1 MSAGGRLDGKNA
13 LVTGASSGLG
23 RRFAEVL
30 AAAGAS
36 VAIAGRRIDR
46 LKELEGAIQR
56 SGGRA
61 FACEMDVT
69 ALPHMRHALE
79 HINASLGTI
88 DILVNNSGVSVAR
101 RLESCEE
108 EDYDRIMD
116 TNAKGAF
123 FVAREVARRL
133 IDTRRAGRIIN
144 IASVS
149 GLRAIG
155 ELGIYGASKAA
166 LIAMTRSMAHE
177 WARHGIAVNAICPG
191 YIETE
196 MNSEHWDS
204 ERGRK
209 LLQRLPGKRLGKPAD
224 LDEMLLLLASDPSG
238 FINGAVITVD
248 DGFTA
253 G

>member
-1 MSAGGRLDGKNA
+1 M
-13 LVTGASSGLG
+13 
-23 RRFAEVL
+23 
-30 AAAGAS
+30 
-36 VAIAGRRIDR
+36 AIDA
-46 LKELEGAIQR
+46 
-56 SGGRA
+56 
-61 FACEMDVT
+61 DVT
-69 ALPHMRHALE
+69 QRAQVEAAVRKTVEALGQL
-79 HINASLGTI
+79 
-88 DILVNNSGVSVAR
+88 DILVCNAGVVHVSPV
-101 RLESCEE
+101 EKMSEE
-108 EDYDRIMD
+108 EWDL
-116 TNAKGAF
+116 TFAVNAKGVF
-123 FVAREVARRL
+123 L
-133 IDTRRAGRIIN
+133 TCRAALPELRKRPEACIIN

-209 LLQRLPGKRLGKPAD
+209 LLQRLPRKRLGKPAD
-224 LDEMLLLLASDPSG
+224 LDELLLLLASDPSG